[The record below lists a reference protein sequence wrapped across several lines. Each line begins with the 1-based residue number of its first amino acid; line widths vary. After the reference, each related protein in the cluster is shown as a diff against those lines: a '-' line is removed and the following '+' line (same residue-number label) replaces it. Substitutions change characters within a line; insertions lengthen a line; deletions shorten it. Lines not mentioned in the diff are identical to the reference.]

1 MVDKHANTEQRA
13 EKYREAIKSM
23 DVSVDTDIDSQQR
36 TQREKELKRWDE
48 DQAKHTASEEGVEL
62 NEDHFKVIHLLRD
75 YYLKNGTP
83 ESGRELEEMLDNEF
97 SSQGGGKYLHKLFPE
112 GPVTQGMRFA
122 GLPIPAHSEDEGFGT
137 AR

>member
-1 MVDKHANTEQRA
+1 MIDKEKTAD
-13 EKYREAIKSM
+13 KYRESIEAM

-36 TQREKELKRWDE
+36 TQREQELQRWDE
-48 DQAKHTASEEGVEL
+48 DQARNIASEEGVEL

-75 YYLKNGTP
+75 YYLKNGLT
-83 ESGRELEEMLDNEF
+83 ESGRELGDMLDTEF
-97 SSQGGGKYLHKLFPE
+97 SSQGGRTYLHQLFAD

-122 GLPIPAHSEDEGFGT
+122 GLPVPAHSEDGGFGT